1 MNMNNGLVTTIGV
14 AALMVIGV
22 ACGDGD
28 STLSTAPTATAAPVP
43 TPTQTAPSPREISLT
58 EVISLAKRGEIES
71 IEVRGDRL
79 TIITNRGETLG
90 SRKEEGSSIVD
101 TLAAAG
107 VEPLPRILKVLP
119 PTPPP
124 EVQPDL
130 VFVQELRSEKE
141 RLTSPDLA
149 PSDIRDLVAG
159 NSAFAF
165 DLYQVLSAEDGNL
178 FYSPYSISLALAM
191 TYAGAR
197 GETEQQMANTL
208 QFILSQ
214 DRLHSSFNGLDIELA
229 GRGEGAEGTDEE
241 GFRLNIVNAL
251 WGQEDFEFL
260 PEFLDLVAEN
270 YGAGLKLLDFVN
282 AAEDSRIVINDWV
295 SEQTEGRIE
304 DLIPQD
310 VIHDMTR
317 LVLTNAIFFNAAWL
331 NPFTESH
338 LTDGPLHL
346 LDGSEVMVPM
356 MRRTAGFGL
365 AKGDGYQAVELPYD
379 GDELSM
385 VILLPDTGQFEVFES
400 SLDADHVDTITKDLA
415 PKQVALTMPKF
426 EFESNFSLANTLGAM
441 GMPVA
446 FISSLGPC
454 TPETADF
461 SGMTGT
467 CELFITEIVH
477 KAFVSV
483 DEAGTEAAAA
493 TAVVLG
499 IESLPP
505 SVTIDRPFVFLI
517 RDIETGAILFV
528 GRVADPSA

>member
-1 MNMNNGLVTTIGV
+1 MKVNKGLVAVIGIGV
-14 AALMVIGV
+14 LMLVGV
-22 ACGDGD
+22 ACGDGA
-28 STLSTAPTATAAPVP
+28 STLATAVHTLLPTATVPSTP
-43 TPTQTAPSPREISLT
+43 TPTPA
-58 EVISLAKRGEIES
+58 
-71 IEVRGDRL
+71 
-79 TIITNRGETLG
+79 
-90 SRKEEGSSIVD
+90 
-101 TLAAAG
+101 
-107 VEPLPRILKVLP
+107 
-119 PTPPP
+119 
-124 EVQPDL
+124 VQPDL
-130 VFVQELRSEKE
+130 VFGQEVRSEKQ
-141 RLTSPDLA
+141 RVSSPDLA

-165 DLYQVLSAEDGNL
+165 NLYQAVSAEDGNL

-191 TYAGAR
+191 TYGGAR

-208 QFILSQ
+208 QFTLSQ
-214 DRLHSSFNGLDIELA
+214 DRLHPAFNGLDLELA
-229 GRGEGAEGTDEE
+229 GRGEGAKGTDEE

-260 PEFLDLVAEN
+260 SEFLDLVAEN
-270 YGAGLKLLDFVN
+270 YGAGMRLLDFIN

-295 SEQTEGRIE
+295 SEQTEGKIE
-304 DLIPQD
+304 DLIPQG
-310 VIHDMTR
+310 VIDELTR

-331 NPFTESH
+331 YPFEESA
-338 LTDGPLHL
+338 TKDATFHL
-346 LDGSEVMVPM
+346 LDGGEVTVPM
-356 MRRTAGFGL
+356 MRGTAGFGL

-385 VILLPDTGQFEVFES
+385 VILLPDTDRFEGFES
-400 SLDADHVDTITKDLA
+400 SLDADLVRTVTEGLVRT
-415 PKQVALTMPKF
+415 QVALTMPKF
-426 EFESNFSLANTLGAM
+426 EFESDFGLADTLEAM

-454 TPETADF
+454 SSERADF
-461 SGMTGT
+461 SGMTGA
-467 CELFITEIVH
+467 CELFIKEVVH

-505 SVTIDRPFVFLI
+505 SVTIDRPFIFLI